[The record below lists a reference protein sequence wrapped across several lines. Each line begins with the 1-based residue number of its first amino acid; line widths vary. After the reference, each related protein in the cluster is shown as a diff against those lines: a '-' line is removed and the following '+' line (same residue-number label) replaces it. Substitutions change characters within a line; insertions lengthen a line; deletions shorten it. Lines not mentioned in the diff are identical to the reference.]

1 MRCYWCS
8 YKNGKFGLRPVSWGE
23 HHVNMKAEVRVAY
36 LMSRNVRSIS
46 KPSETRGKHIR
57 AKYASDG
64 GIYLSHRIAVQQG
77 CCQLQ

>member
-46 KPSETRGKHIR
+46 KPSETRGKHSTDSSSQLSEVTNSVNTLI
-57 AKYASDG
+57 SDF
-64 GIYLSHRIAVQQG
+64 
-77 CCQLQ
+77 